1 MVREW
6 LSITPICLSEKKSDG
21 MVERFTHADLAQI
34 PKEQRVKSMELAIC
48 RGNCHSLRR
57 IKNTKY
63 QLCSTCNPNFAFKG
77 IMCDI
82 PCCGF
87 VGDGKSPIFKKD
99 IDGVKFLCN
108 GCKQS
113 WEKKGKPQWDK
124 LVEDRRAWLARPKT
138 FVKALEE
145 GLIALVENPVKQKE
159 VAECH
164 FCHEY
169 REVRTPKYQLCS
181 TCGQNLQF
189 HGEKCSIGGKDP
201 CNNDAA
207 YFDTDEARFVC
218 NSCSKAKKNYNL
230 SSYRIYE
237 SQIRSITECM
247 VCADPVSHN
256 KEEGSHQCTAFID
269 HDHDT
274 GQVRGVLCWRC
285 NSVEGAIKRMSISP
299 HTFIRRMSKYLENP
313 PLSKSWMQE

>member
-1 MVREW
+1 MAN
-6 LSITPICLSEKKSDG
+6 SDS
-21 MVERFTHADLAQI
+21 MVEIFAHTDLAPL

-48 RGNCHSLRR
+48 RGNCNSLRR

-63 QLCSTCNPNFAFKG
+63 QLCETCRVALSYKG
-77 IMCDI
+77 VKCDI
-82 PCCGF
+82 PSCGF

-113 WEKKGKPQWDK
+113 WEKNGKSQWDK
-124 LVEDRRAWLARPKT
+124 LVEDRAAWFARPKT

-145 GLIALVENPVKQKE
+145 GLIAPVENPLPQRTI
-159 VAECH
+159 AECH
-164 FCHEY
+164 FCHKYAEI
-169 REVRTPKYQLCS
+169 RNNIYQLCS
-181 TCGQNLQF
+181 TCGHNLQF
-189 HGEKCSIGGKDP
+189 HGETCSIKGKES
-201 CNNDAA
+201 CNNDAH
-207 YFDTDEARFVC
+207 YFDTDESRLVC